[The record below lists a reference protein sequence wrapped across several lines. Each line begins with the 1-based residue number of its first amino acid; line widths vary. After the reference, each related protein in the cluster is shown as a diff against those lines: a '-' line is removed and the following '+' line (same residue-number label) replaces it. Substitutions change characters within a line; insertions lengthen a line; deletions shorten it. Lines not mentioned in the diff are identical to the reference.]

1 MRILVTG
8 GAGYIG
14 SHACKALAAKG
25 FEPIAFDNLSRGNR
39 WAVKW
44 GPLEQG
50 DIADAQR
57 VREVIAKY
65 RPAALMHFAA
75 FAYVGESV
83 ASPLLYYRNN
93 VAATI
98 ALLQTLTE
106 SGPLPVVFSSTC
118 ATYGI
123 PHSLPIAESH
133 PQDPVNPYGF
143 GKLVVERLL
152 RELDA
157 SGACRSVAL
166 RYFNAAGADPEG
178 DIGEAHD
185 PETHLIPLVLAAGRD
200 GRAVQV
206 FGGDYET
213 ADGTCVRDY
222 VHVCDIAD
230 AHLRALDY
238 LLEGGR
244 SCALN
249 LANARG
255 YSVKEV
261 VAAAE
266 GVIGRPIRME
276 VGPRRAGDPPV
287 LIGSSARARAVLGW
301 TPVRSDLAVQLA
313 DAWRWMKSRQDKV

>member
-25 FEPIAFDNLSRGNR
+25 FEPVVFDNLSRGNR

-44 GPLEQG
+44 GPFEQG
-50 DIADAQR
+50 DIADMQR
-57 VREVIAKY
+57 VREVVAKY

-98 ALLQTLTE
+98 ALLETLAE

-143 GKLVVERLL
+143 GKLVVERVL
-152 RELDA
+152 RELDVT
-157 SGACRSVAL
+157 GGCRSVAL

-178 DIGEAHD
+178 EIGEAHD
-185 PETHLIPLVLAAGRD
+185 PETHLIPLVLAAGCD
-200 GRAVQV
+200 DRAVQV

-213 ADGTCVRDY
+213 ADGTCIRDY

-238 LLEGGR
+238 LLKGGR

-266 GVIGRPIRME
+266 GVVGRPIRMQI
-276 VGPRRAGDPPV
+276 GARRAGDPPV
-287 LIGSSARARAVLGW
+287 LIGSSALAHTVLGW

-313 DAWRWMKSRQDKV
+313 DAWRWMKSRQDKG

>member
-25 FEPIAFDNLSRGNR
+25 FEPVAFDNLSRGNR